1 MRRLMRLVVIAVVVL
16 VANVGWA
23 ASCFEVMEEVQTR
36 ISWQVWNAD
45 GWAANPVVV
54 EAVLAQNAKGPI
66 PGMDN
71 AKWKTVPESDAIVQ
85 GFIKN
90 EAAKFLKAEMAN
102 TDGICTGAF
111 LNAAQGEKVASPT
124 RPAATSAKGPRSSM
138 CLSPAA
144 RAGRAN
150 RSWMTAARST
160 RSRSRF
166 PSSPRGSRS
175 GYWWSSST
183 EQSWKNSPRSEW
195 LTDARPSQAGRRSS
209 TPRRLSA

>member
-1 MRRLMRLVVIAVVVL
+1 MGLVVIAVVGL
-16 VANVGWA
+16 VASAGWA

-111 LNAAQGEKVASPT
+111 LNAAQGEKVAFSDKT
-124 RPAATSAKGPRSSM
+124 GSYIHKGSAKFDVPFAGGKSWQGKPELDDSGKVYEIQISVPV
-138 CLSPAA
+138 LSNGKPIGVLVVELDGTKLEA
-144 RAGRAN
+144 
-150 RSWMTAARST
+150 
-160 RSRSRF
+160 
-166 PSSPRGSRS
+166 
-175 GYWWSSST
+175 
-183 EQSWKNSPRSEW
+183 
-195 LTDARPSQAGRRSS
+195 
-209 TPRRLSA
+209 LSKK